1 MDITN
6 SRGFSSPLGSL
17 TPTPP
22 PSEPAETGNG
32 NSTEVRVGDVLLLAR
47 FETTRLRCDPNSRL
61 WISGPESDKKQIY
74 SALDN
79 RSSLMAMYKAVF
91 IDRSGK
97 IFRKQSQSA
106 GVTARDWVGQADSDS
121 VAALEV
127 KLKDWNPYVVEQV
140 RETEVELRRLKVKDA
155 GTTLVNIKALDP
167 WDIETRTGTRGLL
180 PQQGIPPGTEKV
192 PKLEILGL
200 ETLNALLEGNQVIQ
214 GTSIQGPDEPLTG
227 AGNMQNNS
235 AGSGQTISAAT
246 VAGASDQSY
255 WGQVKPGKTVVS
267 VPYYRLTLA
276 RRDTL
281 DGEWRKLNKEEYDGE
296 TWMESETRSTR
307 NSEVV
312 FCDDG
317 KVQWPE
323 LAAKLY
329 EVVVCDTHI
338 YEKEDKTGRT
348 IFYMNDEGTI
358 ESKKEGNKR
367 KGIVGWGGWRS
378 YLCTAKGTHSLS
390 PAHPA
395 LNFIKLAHNA
405 QRDLEKPSSPGAQ
418 SQTLTGHIGRWHF
431 SSRLNSDKINPE
443 THREV
448 LKGDFNQALG
458 WNGEWP
464 SGAPGTPTA

>member
-1 MDITN
+1 MDIAN
-6 SRGFSSPLGSL
+6 SRGSSSPLSSL

-127 KLKDWNPYVVEQV
+127 KFKDWNPYVVEQV

-180 PQQGIPPGTEKV
+180 PQQGIPPGTERVRKV
-192 PKLEILGL
+192 ETLGL
-200 ETLNALLEGNQVIQ
+200 ETLNALLEGN
-214 GTSIQGPDEPLTG
+214 SIQGPYWPITS
-227 AGNMQNNS
+227 AGNKQNNS
-235 AGSGQTISAAT
+235 TSSGQTISAAT

-255 WGQVKPGKTVVS
+255 WEQVKPGKTVVS

-296 TWMESETRSTR
+296 TWMDSETRSTR

-338 YEKEDKTGRT
+338 YEKEDKTGQT
-348 IFYMNDEGTI
+348 IFYMDQEGTI
-358 ESKKEGNKR
+358 QSGEEGNTR
-367 KGIVGWGGWRS
+367 KLAAKLGGWISFRCITKDRVT
-378 YLCTAKGTHSLS
+378 LGLR
-390 PAHPA
+390 
-395 LNFIKLAHNA
+395 KLEPNDK
-405 QRDLEKPSSPGAQ
+405 RDLKRPRSHGAA
-418 SQTLTGHIGRWHF
+418 SQTLDGHIGRWHF
-431 SSRLNSDKINPE
+431 STYMESDKIIPE
-443 THREV
+443 TDRV
-448 LKGDFNQALG
+448 VRKGYFDRALG
-458 WNGEWP
+458 WDGAWP